1 MRNIRLVSLFYCR
14 KTLIFF
20 FLWFQYFSNWISSF
34 KKKKIRRMEFWSLN
48 AQTLIVL
55 FIIQLYHYPVIKAL
69 CLCTR
74 SSLSLFHSNSFLWH
88 KLNSFCSNLVY
99 SDNKCCLFF
108 FSSQFHNL
116 LWDKGIHFSKFKLCC
131 HEITEKCPGFLEMAA
146 RGLQVLRLF
155 IQFEWR
161 LLFIIFTQLEKRKP
175 WCII

>member
-1 MRNIRLVSLFYCR
+1 MGISQEDLAEAVCCLSNMRNIRLVSLFYCR
-14 KTLIFF
+14 KTFIIFF

-74 SSLSLFHSNSFLWH
+74 SSFSLFHSNSFLWH

-108 FSSQFHNL
+108 FFPHS
-116 LWDKGIHFSKFKLCC
+116 
-131 HEITEKCPGFLEMAA
+131 
-146 RGLQVLRLF
+146 
-155 IQFEWR
+155 
-161 LLFIIFTQLEKRKP
+161 FIICYEIKVYILVNSSYVATRSLRNVLDS
-175 WCII
+175 